1 MATSCLAPPT
11 TRGKGVAAGGA
22 AAYRFWNETVPFH
35 FHRRLSDLSDRGTR
49 VPEKVTPLR
58 PRVEG
63 AREEQILDAT
73 VDLLLEVGYDRLTM
87 DSVAAR
93 AKAGKA
99 TLYRRWSSKQQLV
112 VDAVNRSKRAVL
124 GPPPDTGSLRTD
136 LITCFAGPDAIVP
149 AEAHRLLGVVM
160 SALTTDE
167 EFASEFR
174 SRFVLP
180 RVGVM
185 QEVYRRAAARGELRP
200 DADLSIIGP
209 ALAAVLLQRALVL
222 GEEITESLVERVVD
236 QVVLPA
242 ATGQTRTTHPTSG
255 ES

>member
-1 MATSCLAPPT
+1 MPD
-11 TRGKGVAAGGA
+11 
-22 AAYRFWNETVPFH
+22 N
-35 FHRRLSDLSDRGTR
+35 
-49 VPEKVTPLR
+49 VTPLR

-99 TLYRRWSSKQQLV
+99 TLYRRWSSKQRLV

-136 LITCFAGPDAIVP
+136 LILCFAGPDAIVP
-149 AEAHRLLGVVM
+149 AEAHRLMGVVM
-160 SALTTDE
+160 SAVTTDE

-174 SRFVLP
+174 THFVLP

-200 DADLSIIGP
+200 GADLSIIGP

-222 GEEITESLVERVVD
+222 GEQITESLVERVVD
-236 QVVLPA
+236 EVILPA
-242 ATGQTRTTHPTSG
+242 ATGHARPTTSSPHPIPG
-255 ES
+255 ET

>member
-1 MATSCLAPPT
+1 M
-11 TRGKGVAAGGA
+11 
-22 AAYRFWNETVPFH
+22 
-35 FHRRLSDLSDRGTR
+35 
-49 VPEKVTPLR
+49 PEKVTPLR

-93 AKAGKA
+93 ARAGKA
-99 TLYRRWSSKQQLV
+99 TLYRRWSSKQRLV
-112 VDAVNRSKRAVL
+112 VDAVNRSKRANI

-136 LITCFAGPDAIVP
+136 LIRCFAGPDAIVP
-149 AEAHRLLGVVM
+149 VEAHRLMGVVM
-160 SALTTDE
+160 SALQTDP
-167 EFASEFR
+167 EFATEFR
-174 SRFVLP
+174 THFVLP

-185 QEVYRRAAARGELRP
+185 QVVYQRAAERGELRP
-200 DADLSIIGP
+200 GVDLSIVAP

-222 GEEITESLVERVVD
+222 GEPITPDLVERVVD
-236 QVVLPA
+236 QVILPA
-242 ATGQTRTTHPTSG
+242 ATGYAPPPSSLRPTSE